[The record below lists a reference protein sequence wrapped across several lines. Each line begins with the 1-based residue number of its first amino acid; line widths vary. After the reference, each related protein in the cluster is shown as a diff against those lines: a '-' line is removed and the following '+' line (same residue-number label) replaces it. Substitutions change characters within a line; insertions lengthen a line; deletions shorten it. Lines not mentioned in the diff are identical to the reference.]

1 MRCKNIVLFKLKVH
15 AFYHYFLIKTVEITA
30 YIRTVDAR
38 EDTAAFR
45 FG

>member
-1 MRCKNIVLFKLKVH
+1 MNIYRVRAVVL
-15 AFYHYFLIKTVEITA
+15 FLIKTVEITA

-38 EDTAAFR
+38 ENTAASR